1 MSGLTDRQT
10 EVLAE
15 LRARDGPTRQEV
27 ADALGVKPTTVEY
40 HMERLRD
47 AGYCFDYW
55 TDGDRYE
62 WFITETPA
70 GEPDAD
76 IAETDLGDPDPDPDA
91 DSEFEFVGD
100 QDHTDA
106 LPDLSDTPVADDA
119 DPDPEELTDRER
131 VLVAELSTGAT
142 LPELTERL
150 DERESIVT
158 EHLRDLR
165 RSGWRVYVDET
176 AGHVGIEQDGALR
189 SSEHK
194 GTRTRKANRWWEQTH
209 NALVRHY
216 RGLETPSPALDATDG
231 AEDWVVHVT
240 DLHAGDRV
248 RNDAGEVVYSTAEIP
263 DVVDYVT
270 EQGLRLADKHGSD
283 YDTAHLLWGGD
294 FVTNEGI
301 YEGQFED
308 LDGWL
313 DEQHESLIDPL
324 LRQLKAFSDRFDRVQ
339 VVCQVGNH
347 GDHRASG
354 TSKQANADLILYK
367 SIRNAVAQLH
377 DHADLLGN
385 VRFLIG
391 EARPY
396 KNFDLRGGALTG
408 HLRHGQHRRPQAETS
423 AREKEWTKT
432 LLDHDFDVALMGHYH
447 ISGRIPWDGPPIIVS
462 PSPKPAGEF
471 VETVAGGRLPAPEQG
486 VATAFGVSDDGIT
499 GVFPVDARRY
509 DP

>member
-1 MSGLTDRQT
+1 MPDLSEQQAAVLELIDGDRT
-10 EVLAE
+10 RKEIAAE
-15 LRARDGPTRQEV
+15 LDVQ
-27 ADALGVKPTTVEY
+27 PTTVEY
-40 HMERLRD
+40 HMSRLSEKGWSFEYDRD
-47 AGYCFDYW
+47 GK
-55 TDGDRYE
+55 RYE
-62 WFITETPA
+62 WRVTETPA
-70 GEPDAD
+70 NVDTDEDEAFEWVGE
-76 IAETDLGDPDPDPDA
+76 E
-91 DSEFEFVGD
+91 
-100 QDHTDA
+100 DHTDA
-106 LPDLSDTPVADDA
+106 LPDLSDTPVDGSAEPTAED
-119 DPDPEELTDRER
+119 LTDRER
-131 VLVAELSTGAT
+131 VLVGELETGAT
-142 LPELTERL
+142 LPELTDRL

-176 AGHVGIEQDGALR
+176 AGHVGIESDRPLR

-209 NALVRHY
+209 NALVRAF
-216 RGLETPSPALDATDG
+216 RALDTPDAPLASSDG
-231 AEDWVVHVT
+231 GEDWVLHLT

-248 RNDAGEVVYSTAEIP
+248 RNDEGDVVYSTEQVP
-263 DVVDYVT
+263 DLIDYIT
-270 EQGLRLADKHGSD
+270 AQGIRLADKHGSA

-308 LDGWL
+308 LDAWL

-324 LRQLKAFSDRFDRVQ
+324 IRQLKSFAERFETVQ

-347 GDHRASG
+347 GKNRASG

-367 SIRNAVAQLH
+367 SVRNVVAQLR
-377 DHADLLGN
+377 DHADVLEN
-385 VRFLIG
+385 VRFIIG
-391 EARPY
+391 EAQPY
-396 KNFDLRGGALTG
+396 RNFDLRGGDLTG

-423 AREKEWTKT
+423 ARDKEWTKT

-471 VETVAGGRLPAPEQG
+471 VETIGGRLPSANQG
-486 VATAFGVSDDGIT
+486 VATAFGVSDAGLT
-499 GVFPVDARRY
+499 GVFPVDTRNY
-509 DP
+509 DPDTGESL